1 MHLSYTATRHHSA
14 GVIGLPGN
22 PVKVAFAS
30 SPLEKGSFLPGF
42 SLKEN
47 KLNLHRTF
55 REERSGRSDLYRQL
69 QSRALVVGF
78 YTAGQ
83 TDHALQQL
91 GQLNLLQPAIN
102 ALGANLII
110 ITADATGDTL
120 DEIRWI
126 NSLSLN
132 FYFDPEMKLAQ
143 SFGIC
148 DSGHVAWNED
158 DLPERSKKVLPA
170 IYVLDPVKRII
181 FSEVDHSYSAELP
194 VDEILNSIRFSYFIS

>member
-1 MHLSYTATRHHSA
+1 MHLSYTAIRHHNA
-14 GVIGLPGN
+14 VVMGLPGN
-22 PVKVAFAS
+22 PVKV

-47 KLNLHRTF
+47 NLNLHRTF
-55 REERSGRSDLYRQL
+55 REDRSGRSDLYRQL

-91 GQLNLLQPAIN
+91 GQLNMLQQAIN

-110 ITADATGDTL
+110 VTADGTGDTL

-148 DSGHVAWNED
+148 TTNHVAWNED
-158 DLPERSKKVLPA
+158 DPGRSKKVLPA
-170 IYVLDPVKRII
+170 IYVLDPVKRIT
-181 FSEVDHSYSAELP
+181 FSKVDHSYSSEVPA
-194 VDEILNSIRFSYFIS
+194 DEILNAIRFSYFIS